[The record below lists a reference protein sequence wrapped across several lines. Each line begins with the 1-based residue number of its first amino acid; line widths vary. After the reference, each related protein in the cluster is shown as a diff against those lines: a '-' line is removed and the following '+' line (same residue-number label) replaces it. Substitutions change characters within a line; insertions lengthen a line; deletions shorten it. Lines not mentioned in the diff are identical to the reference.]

1 MSATTINDSLI
12 AGSLSGVVTRFLG
25 SPLDLLKVRLQLQ
38 IEPTSS
44 VKVGFAVI
52 VLMRYNAVVV

>member
-1 MSATTINDSLI
+1 MDLSDNVL
-12 AGSLSGVVTRFLG
+12 AGALSGVVTRFLG

-44 VKVGFAVI
+44 LQ
-52 VLMRYNAVVV
+52 VL